1 MVEVAH
7 ELPNS
12 GYGSGS
18 TSPLPDPDLN
28 KKLQGG
34 ITMAYDATKLADWQI
49 SEEAE
54 KNMPTPEVWRERL
67 GLQKDEVLPMGRLAK
82 VDFLKVINRLKE
94 KPDGKYIEVTAITP
108 TPLGEG
114 KSTTSCGLMEGLGKR
129 GVNVGGAL
137 RQPSGGPTM
146 NVKGTAA
153 GGGNSLL
160 IPMTEFSLGLTGDI
174 NDIMNAHNL
183 AMVALT
189 ARMQHERNYNDEQL
203 QRLTKMRR
211 LDIDPTRVEM
221 GWVMD
226 FCAQSLRNIIIG
238 IGGRQDGFMMQS
250 RFGIAVGSECMAI
263 LSVAND
269 LADLKKR
276 LNAITVAFDKS
287 GNPVTTGD
295 LEVGNAMTAFMRNT
309 INPTLMCTAE
319 YNPCFVH
326 AGPFANIAVGQSSII
341 ADRVGLKLFD
351 YHVTESGFAAD
362 IGFEKF
368 WNVKCRFSNLKPHV
382 SVLTTTVRALKMHGG
397 GPKVV
402 AGKALPEE
410 YTRENIALVEKG
422 CANMVH
428 MINVIRK
435 SGINPVVCVNRF
447 YTDTDAEVAVI
458 KRAAEAA
465 GARCAESQH
474 WLKGGEGALELAD
487 AVIDACNDKND
498 FKFLYPLEMK
508 LRDRVAIIA
517 KEVYGANGVSWLPEA
532 EAKAKM
538 LEEDPKYADFA
549 TMMVKTHLSL
559 SHDPTLKG
567 VPKGWTLP
575 IRDVLIYSGAKF
587 LCPCAGT
594 ISLMPG
600 TSSNP
605 AFRRVDVDTA
615 TGKVSGLF

>member
-1 MVEVAH
+1 M
-7 ELPNS
+7 P
-12 GYGSGS
+12 
-18 TSPLPDPDLN
+18 
-28 KKLQGG
+28 
-34 ITMAYDATKLADWQI
+34 YDATKLADWQI

-54 KNMPTPEVWRERL
+54 KNMPTPEVWREKL
-67 GLQKDEVLPMGRLAK
+67 GLQKDEMLPMGRLSK
-82 VDFLKVINRLKE
+82 IDFLKVNERLKN

-129 GVNVGGAL
+129 GKNVGGAL

-174 NDIMNAHNL
+174 NDIMNSHNL
-183 AMVALT
+183 AMVAMT
-189 ARMQHERNYNDEQL
+189 SRMQHERNYNDEQL
-203 QRLTKMRR
+203 ARLTKMRR

-221 GWVMD
+221 GWIID

-238 IGGRQDGFMMQS
+238 IGGRTDGFMMQS
-250 RFGIAVGSECMAI
+250 KFGIAVGSECMAI
-263 LSVAND
+263 LSIAKD
-269 LADLKKR
+269 LADLKQR
-276 LNAITVAFDKS
+276 LNNITVAFDKS
-287 GNPVTTGD
+287 GKPVTTGD
-295 LEVGNAMTAFMRNT
+295 LEVGNAMAAFMRNT

-319 YNPCFVH
+319 YNPCLVH

-368 WNVKCRFSNLKPHV
+368 WNVKSRFSGLKPHV

-410 YTRENIALVEKG
+410 YTKENVGLVEKG

-447 YTDTDAEVAVI
+447 YTDTNAEVAAV
-458 KRAAEAA
+458 KKAAEAA

-487 AVIDACNDKND
+487 AVIDACNEKTD

-508 LRDRVAIIA
+508 LRDRVAKIA
-517 KEVYGANGVSWLPEA
+517 KEVYGADGVSWTPEA

-538 LEEDPKYADFA
+538 LENDPQYADYA

-559 SHDPTLKG
+559 THDPTLKG

-575 IRDVLIYSGAKF
+575 IRDILIYSGAKF
-587 LCPCAGT
+587 LCPCAGS

-605 AFRRVDVDTA
+605 AFRRVDVDVN

>member
-1 MVEVAH
+1 
-7 ELPNS
+7 
-12 GYGSGS
+12 
-18 TSPLPDPDLN
+18 
-28 KKLQGG
+28 
-34 ITMAYDATKLADWQI
+34 MAYDAVKMADWQI
-49 SEEAE
+49 SEAAE
-54 KNMPTPEVWRERL
+54 KNMPSPDEWRDKL
-67 GLQKDEVLPMGRLAK
+67 GLEKDEILPMGRLAK
-82 VDFLKVINRLKE
+82 LDFLKIIDRLKD

-129 GVNVGGAL
+129 GKNVGGAL

-183 AMVALT
+183 AMVAMT
-189 ARMQHERNYNDEQL
+189 SRMQHERNYTDEQL
-203 QRLTKMRR
+203 DRLTGMPR
-211 LDIDPTRVEM
+211 LNIDPTRVEL
-221 GWVMD
+221 GWIMD
-226 FCAQSLRNIIIG
+226 FCAQALRNIIIG
-238 IGGRQDGFMMQS
+238 IGGRMDGFTMQS

-263 LSVAND
+263 LSVIRD
-269 LADLKKR
+269 LADLKER
-276 LNAITVAFDKS
+276 LNNITVAFDKS
-287 GNPVTTGD
+287 GKPVTTGD

-309 INPTLMCTAE
+309 INPTMMCTAE
-319 YNPCFVH
+319 YNPCMVH

-368 WNVKCRFSNLKPHV
+368 WNVKCRFSGLKPHV
-382 SVLTTTVRALKMHGG
+382 SVLTSTIRALKMHGG

-402 AGKALPEE
+402 AGIALPDE
-410 YTRENIALVEKG
+410 YTKENLELVEKG
-422 CANMVH
+422 CENMVH
-428 MINVIRK
+428 HINTIRK
-435 SGINPVVCVNRF
+435 SGINPVVCINRF
-447 YTDTDAEVAVI
+447 YTDTDEECKIVR
-458 KRAAEAA
+458 KAAEAA
-465 GARCAESQH
+465 GARCAESKH
-474 WLKGGEGALELAD
+474 WEKGGDGALEFAD
-487 AVIDACNDKND
+487 AVIDACNEESKFD
-498 FKFLYPLEMK
+498 FLYPLEMK
-508 LRDRVAIIA
+508 LRDRVDIIA
-517 KEVYGANGVSWLPEA
+517 KEVYGAAGVSWTPDA

-538 LEEDPKYADFA
+538 LENDSQYDDFA

-559 SHDPTLKG
+559 SHDPTIKG

-600 TSSNP
+600 TGSNP
-605 AFRRVDVDTA
+605 AFRRVDVDVK

>member
-1 MVEVAH
+1 
-7 ELPNS
+7 
-12 GYGSGS
+12 
-18 TSPLPDPDLN
+18 
-28 KKLQGG
+28 
-34 ITMAYDATKLADWQI
+34 MAYDATKMADWQI
-49 SEEAE
+49 SEAAE
-54 KNMPTPEVWRERL
+54 VNMPTPEQWREKL
-67 GLQKDEVLPMGRLAK
+67 GLEKNEMLPMGRLAK
-82 VDFLKVINRLKE
+82 LDFLKIINRLKN

-114 KSTTSCGLMEGLGKR
+114 KSTTSVGLIEGLGKR
-129 GVNVGGAL
+129 GLNVGGAL

-153 GGGNSLL
+153 GGGNALL

-203 QRLTKMRR
+203 ERLTKMRR

-221 GWVMD
+221 GWVID

-250 RFGIAVGSECMAI
+250 KFGIAVGSECMAI
-263 LSVAND
+263 LAVAND

-276 LNAITVAFDKS
+276 LNEITVAFDKS
-287 GNPVTTGD
+287 GKPVTTGD

-309 INPTLMCTAE
+309 INPTLMSTAE
-319 YNPCFVH
+319 YQPCLVH

-368 WNVKCRFSNLKPHV
+368 WNVKCRFSGLKPHV
-382 SVLTTTVRALKMHGG
+382 SVLTTTIRALKMHGG

-402 AGKALPEE
+402 PGKALPEE
-410 YTRENIALVEKG
+410 YTKENVGLVEKG

-428 MINVIRK
+428 LIGVIRK
-435 SGINPVVCVNRF
+435 SGMNPVVCVNRF
-447 YTDTDAEVAVI
+447 YTDTDEEVKAV
-458 KRAAEAA
+458 KKAAEAA
-465 GARCAESQH
+465 GARCAVSEH

-487 AVIDACNDKND
+487 AVIDACNQESE

-517 KEVYGANGVSWLPEA
+517 KEVYGADGVSWTAEA

-538 LEEDPKYADFA
+538 LEDDPKYADYA

-559 SHDPTLKG
+559 SHEPTWKG

-605 AFRRVDVDTA
+605 AFRRIDVDVN
-615 TGKVSGLF
+615 TGKVTGLF

>member
-1 MVEVAH
+1 
-7 ELPNS
+7 
-12 GYGSGS
+12 
-18 TSPLPDPDLN
+18 
-28 KKLQGG
+28 
-34 ITMAYDATKLADWQI
+34 MAYNAVEMADWQI
-49 SEEAE
+49 SEAAE
-54 KNMPTPEVWRERL
+54 ENMPTPDEWREKL
-67 GLQKDEVLPMGRLAK
+67 GLEKQEVLAMGRLAK
-82 VDFLKVINRLKE
+82 LDFLKIIDRLKD

-114 KSTTSCGLMEGLGKR
+114 KSTTSCGLMEGMGKLGL
-129 GVNVGGAL
+129 NVGGAL

-146 NVKGTAA
+146 NIKGTAA

-183 AMVALT
+183 AMVAMT

-203 QRLTKMRR
+203 KRLTGMRR
-211 LDIDPTRVEM
+211 LDIDPTRVEI
-221 GWVMD
+221 GWIID

-238 IGGRQDGFMMQS
+238 IGGRMDGFTMQS
-250 RFGIAVGSECMAI
+250 KFGIAVGSELMAI
-263 LSVAND
+263 LSIITD
-269 LADLKKR
+269 LADLRKR
-276 LNAITVAFDKS
+276 LDNITVAFDKA

-295 LEVGNAMTAFMRNT
+295 LEAGGAMTAWMRNT

-319 YNPCFVH
+319 YQPCMVH

-351 YHVTESGFAAD
+351 YHITESGFGAD

-368 WNVKCRFSNLKPHV
+368 WNVKCRYSGLKPHV
-382 SVLTTTVRALKMHGG
+382 SVLTSTIRALKMHGG

-402 AGKALPEE
+402 AGLPLADE
-410 YTRENIALVEKG
+410 YTKENLELLEKG

-428 MINVIRK
+428 HINTIRK
-435 SGINPVVCVNRF
+435 AGINPVVCVNRF
-447 YTDTDAEVAVI
+447 FTDTDAEVAVVR
-458 KRAAEAA
+458 KAAEAA
-465 GARCAESQH
+465 GARCAESKH
-474 WLKGGEGALELAD
+474 WEMGGDGAIEFAE
-487 AVIDACNDKND
+487 AVKEACEEETN
-498 FKFLYPLEMK
+498 FEFLYPIEMK
-508 LRDRVAIIA
+508 LRERVETIA
-517 KEVYGANGVSWLPEA
+517 KTVYGADGVSWTADA

-538 LEEDPKYADFA
+538 LEADSKYDDFA

-559 SHDPTLKG
+559 THDVAIKG

-575 IRDVLIYSGAKF
+575 IQDILIYSGAKF

-600 TSSNP
+600 TSS
-605 AFRRVDVDTA
+605 
-615 TGKVSGLF
+615 

>member
-1 MVEVAH
+1 M
-7 ELPNS
+7 PYN
-12 GYGSGS
+12 
-18 TSPLPDPDLN
+18 
-28 KKLQGG
+28 
-34 ITMAYDATKLADWQI
+34 ATEMKDWQI
-49 SEEAE
+49 SEAAE
-54 KNMPTPEVWRERL
+54 KKMPTPSEWKERL
-67 GLQKDEVLPMGRLAK
+67 GLQKDEMIPMGRLCK
-82 VDFLKVINRLKE
+82 LDFMQISERLKDR
-94 KPDGKYIEVTAITP
+94 PDGKYVEVTAITP

-129 GVNVGGAL
+129 GFNVGGAL

-146 NVKGTAA
+146 NIKGTAA

-160 IPMTEFSLGLTGDI
+160 IPMTEFSMGLTGDI

-183 AMVALT
+183 AMVAMT

-203 QRLTKMRR
+203 QRLTRMRR

-221 GWVMD
+221 GWIMD

-238 IGGRQDGFMMQS
+238 IGGRQDGFMFQS
-250 RFGIAVGSECMAI
+250 KFGIAVSSECMAI
-263 LSVAND
+263 LSIIND
-269 LADLKKR
+269 LPDLKKR
-276 LNAITVAFDKS
+276 LNEITVAFDKR
-287 GNPVTTGD
+287 GKPVTTGD

-319 YNPCFVH
+319 YQPCMVH

-368 WNVKCRFSNLKPHV
+368 WNVKSRYSGLKPNV
-382 SVLTTTVRALKMHGG
+382 SVLTTTIRALKMHGG

-402 AGKALPEE
+402 AGLPLPED
-410 YTRENIALVEKG
+410 YTKENLTLLERGIP
-422 CANMVH
+422 NMVH
-428 MINVIRK
+428 HINTIRK
-435 SGINPVVCVNRF
+435 AGINPVVCINAF
-447 YTDTDAEVAVI
+447 HTDTKDEIALV
-458 KRAAEAA
+458 RRHAEAA
-465 GARCAESQH
+465 GARCALSTH
-474 WLKGGEGALELAD
+474 WANGGEGALEFAD
-487 AVIDACNDKND
+487 AVVDACNEPND
-498 FKFLYPLEMK
+498 FRFLYPLEMK
-508 LRDRVAIIA
+508 LRERVALVA
-517 KEVYGANGVSWLPEA
+517 KEVYGADGVSWTPEA

-538 LEEDPKYADFA
+538 LEADPKYDDYA

-559 SHDPTLKG
+559 THDPAVKG
-567 VPKGWTLP
+567 VPKGWILP

-600 TSSNP
+600 TSSDP
-605 AFRRVDVDTA
+605 AFRRVDVDVK
-615 TGKVSGLF
+615 TGKVMGLF